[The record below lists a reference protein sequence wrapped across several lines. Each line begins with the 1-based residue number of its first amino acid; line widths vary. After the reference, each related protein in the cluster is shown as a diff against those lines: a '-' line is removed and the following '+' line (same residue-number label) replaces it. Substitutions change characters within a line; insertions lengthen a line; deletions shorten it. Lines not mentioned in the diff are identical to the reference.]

1 MRKKAYGWTAGLVA
15 GTMLLATGCS
25 GSGDGEAAGG
35 SAEASG
41 SGGAAAKPIT
51 ASVYSASVNG
61 TFDDMKSRVGKQI
74 ADKTG
79 VTLKFEF
86 PVGGATAQ
94 KIPLMISSGEY
105 PDMIMPEKDMGKLV
119 DAGAMV
125 DLRPLIDKYGPN
137 IKKVYGEY
145 MNRLVWSKDDGG
157 IYFLPYAGV
166 GGQQLEA
173 NGGFQIQHRV
183 LKELNYPQIKTVQ
196 DYENALKA
204 YIDKN
209 PTTDGQPTI
218 GMTLNAGEWQI
229 KLSTTNPAFYAT
241 GGSDDGE
248 FQIDDE
254 TYEATYHYL
263 RPQEKEYF
271 RWLNHMYSIGLLDK
285 ESFTQKY
292 DQYKSKVSTGRVLG
306 IIDQLWDYQD
316 AEQVLK
322 SEGKFDRTYARFPV
336 TLDESVKQKELQSTG
351 YLAGYGIGITTSAKH
366 PEQLIQMLD
375 YMASD
380 EGQVLRN
387 WGVEGVDYKLEDGKR
402 VIPQDVQQ
410 KKSND
415 AANYMKESGI
425 GNYAFAPM
433 YGDGVLD
440 PTGNP
445 YTTNFESQIIAAY
458 SDEDRETLARYG
470 AKRYI
475 DLWPSSDQFP
485 VKAWGAAWNIP
496 KETGSDLD
504 VLAKKADGVMKKRI
518 PEAIMAK
525 PEQFDKVW
533 DSFMKD
539 LQDLNID
546 KVNKLTTDLVK
557 ARAELWKEK

>member
-1 MRKKAYGWTAGLVA
+1 MFKKNARVLATG
-15 GTMLLATGCS
+15 LLASTLLIAAGCS
-25 GSGDGEAAGG
+25 GSGDNGDTIKGNV
-35 SAEASG
+35 SG
-41 SGGAAAKPIT
+41 NAGGAAAPFT
-51 ASVYSASVNG
+51 ATIYSASVNG
-61 TFDDMKSRVGKQI
+61 TWDDMQSRIGKKI
-74 ADKTG
+74 TKKTG
-79 VTLKFEF
+79 ATLKIEF

-105 PDMIMPEKDMGKLV
+105 PDMIIPEKDMGKLV
-119 DAGAMV
+119 DAGAMI

-145 MNRLVWSKDDGG
+145 MNRLVWSKDDDA

-166 GGQQLEA
+166 GGEQLEA

-183 LKELNYPQIKTVQ
+183 LKELGYPNIVTVQ
-196 DYENALKA
+196 DYENAIKTYL
-204 YIDKN
+204 DNN

-229 KLSTTNPAFYAT
+229 KISTTNPAFAVT

-254 TYEATYHYL
+254 SHEAVYHYL

-271 RWLNHMYSIGLLDK
+271 RWLNHLFNIGILDK
-285 ESFTQKY
+285 DSFTQKY

-306 IIDQLWDYQD
+306 IIDQVWDYYD

-322 SEGKFDRTYARFPV
+322 KEGKFDQTYARFPV
-336 TLDESVKQKELQSTG
+336 TLDASIKRKDLQSTG

-366 PEQLIQMLD
+366 PEELIKMLD

-380 EGQVLRN
+380 EGQVLRS
-387 WGVEGVDYKLEDGKR
+387 WGIEGIDYMVEDGMR
-402 VIPQDVQQ
+402 VIPQEVQD

-415 AANYMKESGI
+415 ANSFKKESGV
-425 GNYAFAPM
+425 GNYNFAPM

-440 PTGNP
+440 SSGNS
-445 YTTNFESQIIAAY
+445 YTTNVKSQIIAAY
-458 SDEDRETLARYG
+458 SDADRETLSHYDAERYL
-470 AKRYI
+470 
-475 DLWPSSDQFP
+475 DLWPQADEFP
-485 VKAWGAAWNIP
+485 VKAWGAAWNIS
-496 KETGSDLD
+496 KETGSELD
-504 VLAKKADGVMKKRI
+504 VLAKKADETMKKRI

-525 PEQFDKVW
+525 PDHFDTVW
-533 DSFMKD
+533 DNFMKD
-539 LQDLNID
+539 LDKLGIE
-546 KVNKLTTDLVK
+546 KVNDLTTQLVK
-557 ARAELWKEK
+557 ERIELWK